1 MKTSMVGILFLCIL
15 VMSAGCGDASVR
27 VTGKPSTEDRVKVT
41 ALPTLSTL
49 TDELYKAANEGNRQ
63 LAFATLVRLEQ
74 AANKPHV
81 RANGL
86 PAGWRAFDRSL
97 QEARNVLEGGKG
109 SGIYLQ
115 AARLKLAIDSLEQ
128 PLSLWLQ
135 YQDVLRDD
143 LARVRR
149 LYSSPAIGD
158 VTAASAALEQLRLHA
173 ERIEIAALMSKP
185 PEQHEQLFAG
195 INGLALIMKHQA
207 DVKVTIG
214 KEGSLGDV
222 KQTGRVQESLVG
234 LESTIAALF
243 YASGW
248 DDATTVSA
256 PLLPAGQPAQ
266 ARELLVTMF
275 LASLVMGVL
284 GFVGW
289 RKFRYEQ
296 AHGTRFPPIAPT
308 DNGRRHH

>member
-1 MKTSMVGILFLCIL
+1 
-15 VMSAGCGDASVR
+15 
-27 VTGKPSTEDRVKVT
+27 
-41 ALPTLSTL
+41 
-49 TDELYKAANEGNRQ
+49 
-63 LAFATLVRLEQ
+63 
-74 AANKPHV
+74 
-81 RANGL
+81 
-86 PAGWRAFDRSL
+86 
-97 QEARNVLEGGKG
+97 
-109 SGIYLQ
+109 
-115 AARLKLAIDSLEQ
+115 LEQ

-158 VTAASAALEQLRLHA
+158 ATAASAALEQLRLHA
-173 ERIEIAALMSKP
+173 ERIEIAALMSRP

-195 INGLALIMKHQA
+195 INGLTLIMKHQS
-207 DVKVTIG
+207 DVKAIAE
-214 KEGSLGDV
+214 KAGSVGNI
-222 KQTGRVQESLVG
+222 KQTGMVQDSLAG
-234 LESTIAALF
+234 LETTIAALF
-243 YASGW
+243 QASGW
-248 DDATTVSA
+248 DEATTVTA
-256 PLLPAGQPAQ
+256 PLLPAGQPAS

-308 DNGRRHH
+308 DNGRKHH

>member
-15 VMSAGCGDASVR
+15 VISAGCGDASVR
-27 VTGKPSTEDRVKVT
+27 VIGKPSMKDSVKVT
-41 ALPTLSTL
+41 ELPALSTL
-49 TDELYKAANEGNRQ
+49 ADELYNAANEGNRQ

-74 AANKPHV
+74 AAKEPQV

-97 QEARNVLEGGKG
+97 QEARNVLERGKG

-115 AARLKLAIDSLEQ
+115 ATQLKLAIDSLEQ

-149 LYSSPAIGD
+149 LYSTPAIGD

-195 INGLALIMKHQA
+195 INGLALIMKHQSE
-207 DVKVTIG
+207 VKAAAKNDG
-214 KEGSLGDV
+214 LAGNS
-222 KQTGRVQESLVG
+222 KQTGMVQDSLSG
-234 LESTIAALF
+234 LETTIAALF
-243 YASGW
+243 HASGW
-248 DDATTVSA
+248 DEAATVSA
-256 PLLPAGQPAQ
+256 PLTSAGQPGL
-266 ARELLVTMF
+266 ARELLVSMF

-296 AHGTRFPPIAPT
+296 VHGTRFPPIAPT